1 MTVYFM
7 DRELEFIEL
16 PDKIEELYEEI
27 SEAGKN
33 RDYGR
38 YNNILL
44 TLYRD
49 GRIKELERILR
60 PMYSAKTMTKGLK
73 NIEKLVKEMEADT
86 DTIYDIHEDTT
97 KIKEEIMNIEYIE
110 VPHEIEEAI
119 LKAMRSGE
127 KKVFMN
133 LLINLNNADENY
145 DIYGVLTKHWN
156 RDKVDTVSY
165 HSHN

>member
-7 DRELEFIEL
+7 NRELEFITL
-16 PDKIEELYEEI
+16 PDSIEELEEEI
-27 SEAGKN
+27 RLTGDN
-33 RDYGR
+33 RDVGR
-38 YNNILL
+38 YNNILV
-44 TLYRD
+44 TLYRT
-49 GRIKELERILR
+49 GRIKELKRILR
-60 PMYSAKTMTKGLK
+60 PTYSEKEITKGLK
-73 NIEKLVKEMEADT
+73 NIEKIVKEMEADT

-97 KIKEEIMNIEYIE
+97 KIKEKIMNIEYIE

-127 KKVFMN
+127 KKVFMD
-133 LLINLNNADENY
+133 LLIDLNNADENY